1 MMDDSLQWSVSDDS
15 FESVP
20 DPEEEV
26 KIDHKDPSSSRVGDG
41 HGHGSEM
48 RKNEEEDS
56 SADFSDAGVS
66 AVFVGDHLFLCAVS
80 ESGQRDGGTE
90 HEPIDA
96 VTLSAGGPTAPQQQT
111 ETDRSGL
118 FHDNF

>member
-15 FESVP
+15 FESVS

-41 HGHGSEM
+41 HGHGDGET

-56 SADFSDAGVS
+56 SDDFSDAGVS
-66 AVFVGDHLFLCAVS
+66 VVFVDDHLFLPAVS
-80 ESGQRDGGTE
+80 ESSQSGGGTE
-90 HEPIDA
+90 H
-96 VTLSAGGPTAPQQQT
+96 
-111 ETDRSGL
+111 
-118 FHDNF
+118 

>member
-1 MMDDSLQWSVSDDS
+1 MDDSLQWSVSDDS
-15 FESVP
+15 FESVS

-41 HGHGSEM
+41 HGHGSET

-118 FHDNF
+118 FHDNV